1 MRILAT
7 LFAVF
12 LLLGSGCAQKGA
24 VIKGLKMEKSSGK
37 TWMIYD
43 DDGGSGEALFWC
55 IPPESSGAMPKCVK
69 AQMVDISKT
78 MPIVISPPAA
88 KKDK

>member
-7 LFAVF
+7 LVVVLA
-12 LLLGSGCAQKGA
+12 LTGWGCAPQGA

-43 DDGGSGEALFWC
+43 DAEGSGEALYWC
-55 IPPESSGAMPKCVK
+55 IPPETSGAMPKCVK

-78 MPIVISPPAA
+78 KPIVITPPA
-88 KKDK
+88 KKGK